1 MFVYAAVKQNKDC
14 THCKMTEKR
23 RFVCVNC
30 GHGVKEL
37 VKKYSNTLKTTQ
49 CDKCQ
54 QTTDK
59 YIEFEEFIILID
71 ALLLDS
77 CAFRHIIYNGDFKL
91 YWKVSLVVLL
101 LESFALCRQK
111 LPDPP
116 NASLHVHERGFYTYT
131 LQNMGDYLFMTL
143 LLLIITATLSMEW
156 IKQTGLRRFPLT
168 VFKVVLISNLSKF
181 FLLPI
186 LVWRNNTTDY
196 GRRLHHVLVMGH
208 HVCSLVLAYEA
219 VGATRKNPRWW
230 ALTLVVL
237 AFAFKVWWKSILL
250 S

>member
-1 MFVYAAVKQNKDC
+1 MA
-14 THCKMTEKR
+14 EKK

-30 GHGVKEL
+30 GHKVKEL
-37 VKKYSNTLKTTQ
+37 FKKYSNTMKTTQ
-49 CDKCQ
+49 CDKCHQ
-54 QTTDK
+54 ITDK

-116 NASLHVHERGFYTYT
+116 NASLHVHEKGFYTYT
-131 LQNMGDYLFMTL
+131 LQNMGDYMFMNL
-143 LLLIITATLSMEW
+143 LLLIITATLSIDW
-156 IKQTGLRRFPLT
+156 IQKIGFRNLT
-168 VFKVVLISNLSKF
+168 LIILKVVLISNLSKF

-186 LVWRNNTTDY
+186 LVWRNNTTVF
-196 GRRLHHVLVMGH
+196 GRNLHHLLVMAH
-208 HVCSLVLAYEA
+208 HLCSLVLAYEA
-219 VGATRKNPRWW
+219 VGATRKSLRWW
-230 ALTLVVL
+230 ALTLVVI
-237 AFAFKVWWKSILL
+237 AFAFKETARQFVSLVVEEHFT
-250 S
+250 

>member
-1 MFVYAAVKQNKDC
+1 
-14 THCKMTEKR
+14 MTEKK

-30 GHGVKEL
+30 GHRVKEL
-37 VKKYSNTLKTTQ
+37 FKKYSNTMKATQ
-49 CDKCQ
+49 CDKCHKI
-54 QTTDK
+54 TDK

-77 CAFRHIIYNGDFKL
+77 CAFRHIIYNGDFKV

-116 NASLHVHERGFYTYT
+116 SASLHVHEKGFYTYT
-131 LQNMGDYLFMTL
+131 LQNMGDYMFMTL
-143 LLLIITATLSMEW
+143 LLLIITATLM
-156 IKQTGLRRFPLT
+156 
-168 VFKVVLISNLSKF
+168 VLISNLSKF

-186 LVWRNNTTDY
+186 LVWRNNTTVF
-196 GRRLHHVLVMGH
+196 GRNLHHLLVMGH
-208 HVCSLVLAYEA
+208 HLCSLVLAYEA
-219 VGATRKNPRWW
+219 VGATKKNLRWW

-237 AFAFKVWWKSILL
+237 AFAFKETARQFVSLVVEEHFT
-250 S
+250 